1 MEIRR
6 LDLEQYRGKKLRFEY
21 QTPGYWELIAEK
33 RAFRF
38 EYRAFPQPKEH
49 MFEDVLLQE
58 WLEKPVLFGA
68 FEGGE
73 LAGLIEGSIESWNNR
88 FRISNLLVDWKYR
101 KRGIGAALMAR
112 MLEEAAA
119 QRARMA
125 VLEVQSCNVP
135 AMHLYERCGFQII
148 GFDMF
153 SYSNED
159 LENHEM
165 RIEMGKKL

>member
-1 MEIRR
+1 MA
-6 LDLEQYRGKKLRFEY
+6 GK
-21 QTPGYWELIAEK
+21 A
-33 RAFRF
+33 RAARC
-38 EYRAFPQPKEH
+38 
-49 MFEDVLLQE
+49 V
-58 WLEKPVLFGA
+58 

-73 LAGLIEGSIESWNNR
+73 LAGLIEGSIASWNNR
-88 FRISNLLVDWKYR
+88 FRISNLLVDKKHR

-112 MLEEAAA
+112 MLEEATA

-125 VLEVQSCNVP
+125 VLEVQSCNVS
-135 AMHLYERCGFQII
+135 AMRLYERCGFQII

-165 RIEMGKKL
+165 RTEMGKKL

>member
-1 MEIRR
+1 M
-6 LDLEQYRGKKLRFEY
+6 
-21 QTPGYWELIAEK
+21 
-33 RAFRF
+33 
-38 EYRAFPQPKEH
+38 
-49 MFEDVLLQE
+49 
-58 WLEKPVLFGA
+58 LFGA
-68 FEGGE
+68 FEGGG
-73 LAGLIEGSIESWNNR
+73 LAGLIEASIESWNNR
-88 FRISNLLVDWKYR
+88 FRISNFLADRKYQ

-125 VLEVQSCNVP
+125 ALEVQFCNVP
-135 AMHLYERCGFQII
+135 AMHLYERCGSRII

-159 LENHEM
+159 LERRAM